1 MTKAVAGLFG
11 APCDRQPVIIKKS
24 NTEADH
30 EHFAQHARCSA
41 HAEAV
46 FHAPVDRCGLSVHL
60 ACKRQAP
67 RLWPA
72 YSASCACSDGRASFS
87 RARSACRPGTCQDA
101 DTCMGGT
108 GMHDM
113 QSQPPHPRRPCSG
126 TSGMGSAP
134 AAACTGHRWGVRHSS
149 RALSVS
155 CLLLLQGVSCARI
168 TRARKNRPPA

>member
-1 MTKAVAGLFG
+1 MNFVSFL
-11 APCDRQPVIIKKS
+11 S
-24 NTEADH
+24 
-30 EHFAQHARCSA
+30 CSLVSSA
-41 HAEAV
+41 SGRASTRSISLMSLDV
-46 FHAPVDRCGLSVHL
+46 
-60 ACKRQAP
+60 
-67 RLWPA
+67 

-87 RARSACRPGTCQDA
+87 RARSACLPGTCQDA

-113 QSQPPHPRRPCSG
+113 QSQPPRPRRPCSG
-126 TSGMGSAP
+126 TSCMGSAP